1 MPSKAW
7 RSHISKRPPQ
17 SRYRSPAPPAIFSKF
32 WGRFLKNCPHVGG
45 GSGCRKA
52 DERGLTLKALSS
64 IALLLCCS
72 AALCS
77 KLCCSYQGSSSSS
90 SGTTTFG

>member
-17 SRYRSPAPPAIFSKF
+17 SRYRSPAQRLADLLSLACTPPSLAAAPAIFSKF
-32 WGRFLKNCPHVGG
+32 WGRFLKICPHVGG

-64 IALLLCCS
+64 IALLLY
-72 AALCS
+72 ALSS
-77 KLCCSYQGSSSSS
+77 KL
-90 SGTTTFG
+90 